1 MRDWYNKENEAY
13 SSTPERYHQHAI
25 SNLRRRQTPTSP
37 APTVD
42 TAVPTFIPPPNQDIT
57 PELIQESLSI
67 QPQNT
72 AMVTSMVPNLLA
84 GVIQISL
91 QLDGPVATTLVVNCS
106 TSLPCGTIGL
116 INPQPNL
123 ALVPLVVNQ
132 GQGQPQTLVADCQCI
147 AINMYDPHIVT
158 YWIQRISDGS
168 VYSVLG
174 NNVVTDIDQM
184 NTTQSTAL
192 ALTAV
197 SQGAGK
203 RSFDNIVYVQP
214 QRRQI
219 WSVQCDQACPFYHMN
234 MIKGTD
240 GYCGCIFKDAGKT
253 LDARALVEPNLYNA
267 KMTAEACAAM
277 TCFNDGGDATPALF
291 HPFQLTCWCVT
302 QPYVEFNPSA
312 WSPSPGTTS
321 S

>member
-1 MRDWYNKENEAY
+1 MEDWHNKANEVY
-13 SSTPERYHQHAI
+13 DSLPERYQQPV
-25 SNLRRRQTPTSP
+25 NDLRRRQTQTSP
-37 APTVD
+37 TPAID

-57 PELIQESLSI
+57 PALLQQSLSV
-67 QPQNT
+67 QPQDT
-72 AMVTSMVPNLLA
+72 AKVSSIVPYLRD
-84 GVIQISL
+84 GVIQIYL
-91 QLDGPVATTLVVNCS
+91 QLDGPVPTTLIVNCS

-116 INPQPNL
+116 VDPQPNL

-132 GQGQPQTLVADCQCI
+132 GQGQPQTVAPDCQCI
-147 AINMYDPHIVT
+147 AMNMYDPHIVIW
-158 YWIQRISDGS
+158 WIQKLSDGS

-174 NNVVTDIDQM
+174 NNIVSDIDQM

-192 ALTAV
+192 TLTVV

-203 RSFDNIVYVQP
+203 RSLDNNIAYVQP

-219 WSVQCDQACPFYHMN
+219 WSVQCDGACPFYHMN

-240 GYCGCIFKDAGKT
+240 GYCGCMFKDAGET
-253 LDARALVEPNLYNA
+253 LDARALIEPNLYNA
-267 KMTAEACAAM
+267 KMTVEACAAM
-277 TCFNDGGDATPALF
+277 SCFNDGGDPTPALF

-302 QPYVEFNPSA
+302 QPYIQSNPSA
-312 WSPSPGTTS
+312 WSPSSGTTS